1 MKLSTRARYAL
12 RMMLDVA
19 RNGADGDPVSLTTVA
34 DRTDISRAY
43 LEQVALGLR
52 AARLLRGVSGRRG
65 GYRLAA
71 PPSEI
76 TVGQVLEASIGP
88 ICLVDCLEDA
98 ALCPRSEFCEC
109 RLVYGLINKRIA
121 DVLQAY
127 TLADLLD
134 PGRVRE
140 LLGVEGAD
148 VGNGRRTEGGG
159 CNPSPRHAEEEKPEE
174 TPSRR

>member
-19 RNGADGDPVSLTTVA
+19 RNGANGDPVSLTTVA
-34 DRTDISRAY
+34 ERTDISRAY

-98 ALCPRSEFCEC
+98 ALCPRSEYCEC

-134 PGRVRE
+134 PGWVRTFQ
-140 LLGVEGAD
+140 EGE
-148 VGNGRRTEGGG
+148 GIEGPKRERTDGGG
-159 CNPSPRHAEEEKPEE
+159 CNPAPRRKGSENPTE

>member
-1 MKLSTRARYAL
+1 
-12 RMMLDVA
+12 MLDVA
-19 RNGADGDPVSLTTVA
+19 RNSVDGEPVSLTTVA
-34 DRTDISRAY
+34 ERTDISRAY

-71 PPSEI
+71 LPSEI

-88 ICLVDCLEDA
+88 ICVVDCLEEA
-98 ALCPRSEFCEC
+98 ALCPRSEYCEC
-109 RLVYGLINKRIA
+109 RLVYRLINDRIT

-134 PGRVRE
+134 PGWVRSFGE
-140 LLGVEGAD
+140 TGAVPASD
-148 VGNGRRTEGGG
+148 GGRSDGFG
-159 CNPSPRHAEEEKPEE
+159 CNPIPRSAGK
-174 TPSRR
+174 

>member
-19 RNGADGDPVSLTTVA
+19 RNGVDGEPVSLTTVA
-34 DRTDISRAY
+34 ERTDISRAY

-88 ICLVDCLEDA
+88 ICVVDCLEEA
-98 ALCPRSEFCEC
+98 ALCPRSEYCEC
-109 RLVYGLINKRIA
+109 RLVYGLINDRIA
-121 DVLQAY
+121 EVLQAY

-134 PGRVRE
+134 PSWVRA
-140 LLGVEGAD
+140 LGVDGTLPVGPEGRD
-148 VGNGRRTEGGG
+148 DGFG
-159 CNPSPRHAEEEKPEE
+159 CNPLPRSVVKKDPD
-174 TPSRR
+174 

>member
-1 MKLSTRARYAL
+1 
-12 RMMLDVA
+12 MMLDVA
-19 RNGADGDPVSLTTVA
+19 RNGVDGEPVSLTTVA
-34 DRTDISRAY
+34 ERTDISRAY

-88 ICLVDCLEDA
+88 ICVVDCLEEA
-98 ALCPRSEFCEC
+98 ALCPRSEYCEC
-109 RLVYGLINKRIA
+109 RLVYGLINDRIA
-121 DVLQAY
+121 DVLQSY

-134 PGRVRE
+134 PSRVSA
-140 LLGVEGAD
+140 LGAD
-148 VGNGRRTEGGG
+148 VKLPASDGERVDGFG
-159 CNPSPRHAEEEKPEE
+159 CNPSPKSDDKQSPH
-174 TPSRR
+174 

>member
-19 RNGADGDPVSLTTVA
+19 KYGVNGEPVSLTAVA
-34 DRTDISRAY
+34 ERTDISRAY

-71 PPSEI
+71 PPTEI

-88 ICLVDCLEDA
+88 ICVVDCLEEAD
-98 ALCPRSEFCEC
+98 LCPRSEYCEC
-109 RLVYGLINKRIA
+109 RLVYGLINDRIA
-121 DVLQAY
+121 EVLQSY

-134 PGRVRE
+134 PSWVRALGKNGTLPTTAGGR
-140 LLGVEGAD
+140 LEGF
-148 VGNGRRTEGGG
+148 G
-159 CNPSPRHAEEEKPEE
+159 CNPTPRSENKNDPH
-174 TPSRR
+174 